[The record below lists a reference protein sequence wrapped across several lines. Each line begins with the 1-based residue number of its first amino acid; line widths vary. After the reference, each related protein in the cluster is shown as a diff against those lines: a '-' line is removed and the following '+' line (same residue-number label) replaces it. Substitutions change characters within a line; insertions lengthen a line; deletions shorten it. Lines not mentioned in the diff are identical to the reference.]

1 MGTGYHGGFGATK
14 GSAYKKS
21 SSNASAPVINR
32 VIRKQD
38 IIDALM
44 GVTEMSTTIAKSI
57 AAKHIGVNI
66 LGDEL
71 FESTLDLNK
80 IKNPKEVKAYQDGNH
95 MYIRRSAI
103 SGFSVFVHEGTHA
116 YEHYHDI
123 PQFKISS
130 HKGEYRAY
138 VNEHDYQVKSGE
150 HVDYK
155 DYDDIWV
162 HIKLN
167 YKY

>member
-14 GSAYKKS
+14 GSAYKRS
-21 SSNASAPVINR
+21 STNSPAPIITR

-57 AAKHIGVNI
+57 ESKHIGVNI
-66 LGDEL
+66 LGDDL
-71 FESTLDLNK
+71 FDSTLDRNK
-80 IKNPKEVKAYQDGNH
+80 IKDPKTVKGYQAGNQ

-103 SGFSVFVHEGTHA
+103 QGFGIFVHEGIHA
-116 YEHYHDI
+116 YEYSKKI
-123 PQFKISS
+123 PQSEISS
-130 HKGEYRAY
+130 RKGERRAY
-138 VNEHDYQVKSGE
+138 WYEHEYQTKKGE

-155 DYDDIWV
+155 DYDEIV
-162 HIKLN
+162 IHVNLN
-167 YKY
+167 YDP